1 MQISQ
6 LVKDN
11 KGLLIEYIM
20 RLSANDLEYIMGQFP
35 NIKLSYEKTIH
46 KKVSSATFFL
56 TIPKGKKYFA
66 WFRYFKYT
74 ATCFLL
80 ELDRRRQNIT
90 SIVIKTCSFCESL
103 CTGLGTILYGT
114 LFNCDK
120 RNFYNIEDI
129 FYLKGQSIQNSS
141 QLIKIDYF
149 RQIFGKYIRQIV
161 LGKQDIFFGLPII
174 SNTRMALIK
183 QTKELPY
190 ELYAIQHRCLKAH
203 HTYLNERIVC
213 EEPLQKIFLVQATI
227 KDDIYILYCKQGEV
241 LIQCGFP
248 IIQDYKTSVFMNTL
262 FRNIKENANLDKLEE
277 SDDEEEF
284 ENIQE
289 DKFVDLTKKCNI
301 LCVYLTK
308 FQLWKPM
315 KYIKK
320 GVVCDR
326 KELLRLEK
334 YNRR

>member
-1 MQISQ
+1 MQ
-6 LVKDN
+6 
-11 KGLLIEYIM
+11 
-20 RLSANDLEYIMGQFP
+20 LSTNDLEYIMSQFP

-46 KKVSSATFFL
+46 KKVSSATIFL
-56 TIPKGKKYFA
+56 TIPKGKKYFV
-66 WFRYFKYT
+66 WFRLFKNK
-74 ATCFLL
+74 AACFLL

-90 SIVIKTCSFCESL
+90 SIVIKICSFHESL

-129 FYLKGQSIQNSS
+129 FYLKGQSTQKSS
-141 QLIKIDYF
+141 QLIKIDCF

-161 LGKQDIFFGLPII
+161 LGKDDLFFGLPII

-190 ELYAIQHRCLKAH
+190 ELYAIQHRCLKVH

-227 KDDIYILYCKQGEV
+227 KDDIYILYCKQGEAM
-241 LIQCGFP
+241 IQYGFP

-262 FRNIKENANLDKLEE
+262 FRNIKENTDLDKLEE

-284 ENIQE
+284 ENIKE
-289 DKFVDLTKKCNI
+289 DKFVDLTKRCNI
-301 LCVYLTK
+301 LCVYLIK
-308 FQLWKPM
+308 FRLWKPM
-315 KYIKK
+315 KYVKK
-320 GVVCDR
+320 GSICDR